1 MQVSVESPTKLKRR
15 LTITVPVER
24 YKTAYEKRLAQLA
37 KTAKVKGFRPGNVP
51 ISHIKQMYG
60 DSVRQETLTEV
71 IQSTLYEAL
80 NQENLKPAG
89 APDIEPKNIMEDQPL
104 EYIASFD
111 IFPEIGTVAFDSKGI
126 TKLTSKI
133 TDQDINNV
141 IDRLRDQHITWKE
154 VERAAK
160 NKDQVVIDFR
170 GSIDGKVFPGGEAH
184 DYPVMLGSNTMIP
197 GFEEGLA
204 GAKAKDEKIIKVTFP
219 DNYFAKEVAGKVAEF
234 TVQVHKVSE
243 PEYPEINEDLVKKF
257 GVPTGSVDELRAEIK
272 KNLERELDRMTK
284 IKLKSTVFDLLI
296 EQNPIEVPE
305 VLIAKEA
312 QRLHAEMHP
321 HHGDQPHNH
330 SDEEMAEFNE
340 GAKRNVLLGLIVSE
354 FVKQKDLRP
363 DSARVQAHITKLA
376 TAYENPA
383 EVIKWYTSDK
393 RRLAEIEMMI
403 LEEQVIEK
411 LLENVAVTEKEVS
424 YGDFLKA

>member
-243 PEYPEINEDLVKKF
+243 PEYP
-257 GVPTGSVDELRAEIK
+257 
-272 KNLERELDRMTK
+272 
-284 IKLKSTVFDLLI
+284 
-296 EQNPIEVPE
+296 
-305 VLIAKEA
+305 
-312 QRLHAEMHP
+312 
-321 HHGDQPHNH
+321 
-330 SDEEMAEFNE
+330 
-340 GAKRNVLLGLIVSE
+340 
-354 FVKQKDLRP
+354 
-363 DSARVQAHITKLA
+363 
-376 TAYENPA
+376 
-383 EVIKWYTSDK
+383 
-393 RRLAEIEMMI
+393 
-403 LEEQVIEK
+403 
-411 LLENVAVTEKEVS
+411 
-424 YGDFLKA
+424 